1 MLSYHSL
8 EDRPVKQCFQRLS
21 QEGTLENSYQKCYPG
36 FGRGG
41 CGQSARAQ
49 RKNAR
54 SREARSRPARDAAQE
69 SVAAMSEFY
78 TVKQIDNSRLV
89 RPMAPNRIRECARLV
104 FLGGMIALCALLYA
118 WQHFET
124 IQLRY
129 TLESLR
135 SEHSQAAELNQQLK
149 LEVAGLRSPGR
160 IDIIAR
166 RQLGLTAP
174 VPGQVAPMDL
184 PPNAVMAEARP
195 SGAQA
200 GQQ

>member
-1 MLSYHSL
+1 
-8 EDRPVKQCFQRLS
+8 
-21 QEGTLENSYQKCYPG
+21 
-36 FGRGG
+36 
-41 CGQSARAQ
+41 
-49 RKNAR
+49 
-54 SREARSRPARDAAQE
+54 
-69 SVAAMSEFY
+69 MSEFY

-89 RPMAPNRIRECARLV
+89 RPMAPHRIRECARLF

-129 TLESLR
+129 DLESLR
-135 SEHSQAAELNQQLK
+135 SEHSQAAELNQELK

-195 SGAQA
+195 SSVQT